1 MLIQRSL
8 GWRTFASELRCALAA
23 SEAAEVV
30 HVDLDAEGLQRVL
43 GARLPREPSV
53 VSNQVR
59 KAVLWRQHARVLSST
74 LVRGRFDFVL
84 ASPSVLGPLV
94 VAACR
99 QTSTPFALSID
110 ATLSLYGEF
119 KAAPA
124 GWGAGQRRLDAFDR
138 ATFRQAALIAP
149 MSDWAARSLR
159 DDYGIAEQWIHV
171 TPPSVQVD
179 VMPIRPPRRSVDRRL
194 RVVWL
199 GNEWER
205 KGGADLVRW
214 HQTAL
219 RDHVELHL
227 IGSAPNIAADGVYV
241 HGRVPRDQIA
251 SLLPS
256 MDVMALP
263 SHFDLSP
270 FVLAEAAA
278 AGLPAV
284 ASSIGAIAELV
295 RDGETGVLC
304 EPGDGAGFVAA
315 LRGLAADPDRV
326 DQLGAAAR
334 RHAQKRLNARRTYP
348 ALVDAILRT
357 ARSRPSRP

>member
-1 MLIQRSL
+1 MLTQRSL
-8 GWRTFASELRCALAA
+8 GWRTFASELRYSLAA
-23 SEAAEVV
+23 FEGAEAV

-59 KAVLWRQHARVLSST
+59 KALLWRQHARVLSRT

-84 ASPSVLGPLV
+84 ASPSVLGPLM

-99 QTSTPFALSID
+99 QTSTPFALSVD
-110 ATLSLYGEF
+110 ATRSLYGEF
-119 KAAPA
+119 NATPA

-138 ATFRQAALIAP
+138 AAFRQAVLIAP
-149 MSDWAARSLR
+149 WSNWASHSLR
-159 DDYGIAEQWIHV
+159 DDYAVAEQRIHV

-179 VMPIRPPRRSVDRRL
+179 AIPIRPPRRSVDRRL
-194 RVVWL
+194 RVVWV
-199 GNEWER
+199 GNDWER

-214 HQTAL
+214 HQTEL

-241 HGRVPRDQIA
+241 HGRVPRDYIVS

-263 SHFDLSP
+263 SHFDMSP
-270 FVLAEAAA
+270 FVLSEAAA
-278 AGLPAV
+278 AGVPAV
-284 ASSIGAIAELV
+284 ASSIGALGELV
-295 RDGETGVLC
+295 RDGETGMLC
-304 EPGDGAGFVAA
+304 RPGDDRDFVAA
-315 LRGLAADPDRV
+315 LRSLGDNPERV
-326 DQLGAAAR
+326 DRFSAAAR
-334 RHAQKRLNARRTYP
+334 QHAEKHLNARRTYP
-348 ALVDAILRT
+348 ALIDAMLS
-357 ARSRPSRP
+357 APA